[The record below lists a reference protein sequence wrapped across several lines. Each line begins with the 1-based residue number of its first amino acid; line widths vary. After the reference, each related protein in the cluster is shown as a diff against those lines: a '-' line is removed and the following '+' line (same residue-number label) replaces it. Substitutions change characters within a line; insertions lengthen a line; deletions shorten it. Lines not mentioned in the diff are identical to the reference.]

1 MKFRVQLVIESNDD
15 RPGVVEEIGV
25 FERGQLGAENLGL
38 TLAEARELLRGLQ
51 QAVVTAQT
59 AQFSDEQ
66 THCPTCGVRRAR
78 KGQHPIAF
86 RTAFGKLSLP
96 SPRYYQ
102 CCGTPTSAKSVSP
115 LANLLAERTAP
126 ELVYLESK
134 FAGLMSY
141 GLTVSVLS
149 EVLPL
154 GAAIST
160 TGVRRHVHAV
170 AQRLEGEL
178 GEERGSFIDTCQLD
192 LDKLPE
198 PGPPLTVGLDGGFVH
213 ARDEK
218 RRQAGSFEVI
228 VGKSVVE
235 DGGAKCFAFVNRED
249 AKPKRRLFEVLKAQ
263 GLQANQQ
270 LMFLSDGG
278 DTVRDLQMYL
288 SPESEHWLDWFHI
301 TMRLTVMGQY
311 VKALETEL
319 ASVKPKPV
327 HPGDDEEL
335 EGEID
340 AADVAQRLERL
351 KWNLWHGNV
360 RRALQIIDLLDE
372 DLETDGSRFENGRKL
387 HKAIAEFGHY
397 IAVNR
402 AFIPNYGDRYRH
414 GEAISTAFVESAVNQ
429 VVSKRMVKH
438 QQMRWTQQG
447 AHRLL
452 QIRTQALNGDLRGT
466 FCRWYPGLEC
476 GSGIHNAKT
485 AAA

>member
-25 FERGQLGAENLGL
+25 FERGQLRAENLGL

-51 QAVVTAQT
+51 QAVVTEQT
-59 AQFSDEQ
+59 AQFSEEQ
-66 THCPTCGVRRAR
+66 THCPTCGARRAR
-78 KGQHPIAF
+78 KGQHSIAF
-86 RTAFGKLSLP
+86 RTAFGKLSLQ

-102 CCGTPTSAKSVSP
+102 CCGMPGSAKSVSP
-115 LANLLAERTAP
+115 LANLLAARTAP

-154 GAAIST
+154 STAIST

-170 AQRLEGEL
+170 AQRLESEL
-178 GEERGSFIDTCQLD
+178 GEERFSFIDTCQLD

-213 ARDEK
+213 ARDEH
-218 RRQAGSFEVI
+218 RRQAGSFEII

-249 AKPKRRLFEVLKAQ
+249 AKPKRRLFEVLKSQ
-263 GLQANQQ
+263 GLQPNQQ

-288 SPESEHWLDWFHI
+288 SPESEHWLDWFHL

-311 VKALETEL
+311 VKGLAAEL
-319 ASVKPKPV
+319 RAADKKPLP
-327 HPGDDEEL
+327 PDGDEADER
-335 EGEID
+335 ID
-340 AADVAQRLERL
+340 AADIAQRLERL

-360 RRALQIIDLLDE
+360 RRALQIIDLLAE
-372 DLETDGSRFENGRKL
+372 DLEIDGAPFENSRKL
-387 HKAIAEFGHY
+387 HKAIQEFGHY

-402 AFIPNYGDRYRH
+402 AFVPNYGDRYRH
-414 GEAISTAFVESAVNQ
+414 GEAISTAFVESTVNQ
-429 VVSKRMVKH
+429 VVSKRMVKQ

-447 AHRLL
+447 AHLLL
-452 QIRTQALNGDLRGT
+452 QIRTQALNDDLRGN
-466 FCRWYPGLEC
+466 FCRCYPGMERDSRNQD
-476 GSGIHNAKT
+476 GM
-485 AAA
+485 AAAA

>member
-1 MKFRVQLVIESNDD
+1 MKFRVQLVIENGDG
-15 RPGVVEEIGV
+15 RPSVVEEIGV
-25 FERGQLGAENLGL
+25 FERGQLRAENLGL
-38 TLAEARELLRGLQ
+38 TLTEAKDLLRELQKVVVNEQAAEFAEQ
-51 QAVVTAQT
+51 QIL
-59 AQFSDEQ
+59 
-66 THCPTCGVRRAR
+66 CPSCGARRAR
-78 KGQHPIAF
+78 KGEHGSVY
-86 RTAFGKLSLP
+86 RTAFGKLALA
-96 SPRYYQ
+96 SPRYYW
-102 CCGTPTSAKSVSP
+102 CSCTPATIKSISP
-115 LANLLAERTAP
+115 LAELLTERTAP
-126 ELVYLESK
+126 ELMYLESK

-141 GLTVSVLS
+141 GLTIGILS
-149 EVLPL
+149 EILPVS
-154 GAAIST
+154 AAIST
-160 TGVRRHVHAV
+160 TAVRRHVQTV
-170 AQRLEGEL
+170 ARRIEGEL
-178 GEERGSFIDTCQLD
+178 GEEQFSFIDTCQLD

-311 VKALETEL
+311 VKGLTAEL
-319 ASVKPKPV
+319 AAAKEKPV
-327 HPGDDEEL
+327 QPASDEPD
-335 EGEID
+335 EGIA
-340 AADVAQRLERL
+340 AADMAQRLERL

-360 RRALQIIDLLDE
+360 RRALQIIDLLEE
-372 DLETDGSRFENGRKL
+372 DLEMAGAPFENGRKL
-387 HKAIAEFGHY
+387 HKAIQEFGHY

-402 AFIPNYGDRYRH
+402 AFVPNYGDRYRH

-429 VVSKRMVKH
+429 VVSKRMVKQ

-447 AHRLL
+447 AHLLL

-466 FCRWYPGLEC
+466 FCRWYPGMKHDSRKD
-476 GSGIHNAKT
+476 GM
-485 AAA
+485 AAAA